1 MKTNNRY
8 IYLIVEDTIKEN
20 HLTSSDVI
28 TVFSSLDK
36 AIEHIKVINK
46 ICSGKLVENKNG
58 CREYTGTFYK
68 YENLEYIRRIRKL
81 IIQ

>member
-20 HLTSSDVI
+20 HLTSTDII
-28 TVFSSLDK
+28 TVLSSLDK
-36 AIEHIKVINK
+36 AINHIKEINK
-46 ICSGKLVENKNG
+46 IYSGRLIENKNG
-58 CREYTGTFYK
+58 CREYTGTIYK
-68 YENLEYIRRIRKL
+68 YENFEYIRRIRKL